1 MTVTVYI
8 PAPFRNLAGNRSYVE
23 AQGRTVEE
31 LLDDLGGR
39 YPALRNLLRDDE
51 DEIPAHINI
60 YVNSHEIHTLQ
71 GKATPLKDGDEVAVI
86 PAIAGGQVLTPEQVL
101 RYSRHI
107 VMPQVGPIG
116 QRKLLAAKVLVVGA
130 GGLGSPVNLYLA
142 LAGVGTLGIVDFDDV
157 DLSNLQ
163 RQVLHHTHDVGRPK
177 VESAKDTIAEHNPDV
192 KVIPYREPL
201 TSANAIEIISQ
212 YDIVVNGADNFAT
225 RYLVNDACYLAGKP
239 LVDGAIFLFE
249 GQAMVFIPGQGCY
262 RCLFPAPPPPGLVPS
277 CAEAGVLGM
286 LPGVIGAIE
295 AIEAAKL
302 ILGLGEPLVGR
313 LLIFDA
319 LAMEFRQVKLRR
331 DPKCPLCGDEPTIHE
346 LIDYEQFCGAPLP
359 AHSGP

>member
-1 MTVTVYI
+1 
-8 PAPFRNLAGNRSYVE
+8 
-23 AQGRTVEE
+23 
-31 LLDDLGGR
+31 
-39 YPALRNLLRDDE
+39 
-51 DEIPAHINI
+51 
-60 YVNSHEIHTLQ
+60 
-71 GKATPLKDGDEVAVI
+71 
-86 PAIAGGQVLTPEQVL
+86 VL

-163 RQVLHHTHDVGRPK
+163 RQILHHTHDVGRPK